1 MLVSPRSLKEAQAR
15 LECRGFSPSLN
26 SWGAE
31 QLARTATEGKGRF
44 LSALRVF
51 SSLSSMPGASGR
63 LLRALV
69 TPNSPHLIAAVESV
83 SRTGGAMPLAYWSTT
98 KTVFWTVIRRWPANH
113 LLEKDDELAPALLA
127 STHRENFASD
137 ASKHFVISRPN
148 HFANSDLE
156 PHVSGGF
163 KKVTGVLSRHHR
175 SCAEGS
181 WRRGGAAAIACLA
194 LGVVFCA
201 RPAAAETLVEALSNA
216 YLINPVLNSQRAN
229 LRATDEQVAVAKSG
243 LRPNISASGD
253 AAFQNQESDFVGGS
267 RQQAQQKVQQCDAAT
282 AALEPAFCALLAAQQ
297 QQQQSLGNIESQLSS
312 DGVTHPRGYSV
323 TLSQTVFQG
332 FQNINAIRQAKATV
346 QAGREGLRATEQT
359 TLLNAATAYVD
370 VVRDEAVVR
379 LRQTN
384 VDVLTEQLRQTKDRF
399 NVGEVTR
406 TDVAQAEARRSN
418 SITQLYAAQAN
429 LKTSRATYEEVI
441 GHPPSNLVHPPS
453 IVHLLPSQL
462 EDAMTLGDGQ
472 NPFILAAVYQEEA
485 SLYNVAQI
493 EGELLPEATLDA
505 DYTQRFGLS
514 KTLKEQQVFTVIGRV
529 NVPLYQGGGVAAR
542 IRQAKETNNQ
552 LKKEV
557 EDAGSAST
565 PR

>member
-1 MLVSPRSLKEAQAR
+1 MAGRRPSHVLPWGS
-15 LECRGFSPSLN
+15 FS
-26 SWGAE
+26 A
-31 QLARTATEGKGRF
+31 
-44 LSALRVF
+44 
-51 SSLSSMPGASGR
+51 
-63 LLRALV
+63 RAL
-69 TPNSPHLIAAVESV
+69 S
-83 SRTGGAMPLAYWSTT
+83 
-98 KTVFWTVIRRWPANH
+98 
-113 LLEKDDELAPALLA
+113 
-127 STHRENFASD
+127 
-137 ASKHFVISRPN
+137 
-148 HFANSDLE
+148 
-156 PHVSGGF
+156 
-163 KKVTGVLSRHHR
+163 
-175 SCAEGS
+175 
-181 WRRGGAAAIACLA
+181 
-194 LGVVFCA
+194 
-201 RPAAAETLVEALSNA
+201 AAETLVEALSNA
-216 YLINPVLNSQRAN
+216 YLINPVLNAERAN

-253 AAFQNQESDFVGGS
+253 AAFQNTETDIVGGS
-267 RQQAQQKVQQCDAAT
+267 RQQKVQQVQQCDAAT
-282 AALEPAFCALLAAQQ
+282 AALEPAFCASLAAQQ
-297 QQQQSLGNIESQLSS
+297 QQQQRQQQQTFGGVSDIE
-312 DGVTHPRGYSV
+312 GVTHPRGYSV

-429 LKTSRATYEEVI
+429 LKTSRATYEVVI

-514 KTLKEQQVFTVIGRV
+514 RTLKEQQVFTVIGRV

-557 EDAGSAST
+557 EDARLRIHAEVIANWAQLQATASEIQSAQDALEANRIALEGVREEEKVGQRTTLDVLNAELEYLGSQIQLVTAKRDRVVAEYALYGSVGRLDAQSLGLSV
-565 PR
+565 PYYDPFEHYNIVKNKWFGLRPPPPPAPDE